1 MIWWL
6 TLGGFLVGCAIAYL
20 MAPSHDEEEEK

>member
-6 TLGGFLVGCAIAYL
+6 TLGGFLVGCVLAYL
-20 MAPSHDEEEEK
+20 MAPSRDDEDDK